1 MRNLWAIGLVFGL
14 GLMAQPAFARNT
26 VTNYPIEA
34 IRAQPEYAEK
44 IGDFRFEFGNAP
56 RGKILGDT
64 VSLQATNGVNKS
76 DARACA
82 WAALG
87 ALVKIKADAIARGG
101 TSVQGI
107 VSATTETDFSSTSEF
122 QCLSDFTNSRVR
134 FKGKVVK

>member
-1 MRNLWAIGLVFGL
+1 MNKMLVIALLFGAA
-14 GLMAQPAFARNT
+14 LMAQPALARNS
-26 VTNYPIEA
+26 VTNYPIDA
-34 IRAQPEYAEK
+34 IRAQPEYAAK
-44 IGDFRFEFGNAP
+44 IGDFRFEFGNVP

-107 VSATTETDFSSTSEF
+107 VSATTETELSSTKEF
-122 QCLSDFTNSRVR
+122 QCVSGFTNSRVR
-134 FKGKVVK
+134 FKDKVVK

>member
-1 MRNLWAIGLVFGL
+1 MNKILAL
-14 GLMAQPAFARNT
+14 GLLFGAALAAQPALARNS

-56 RGKILGDT
+56 KGKILGDT

-87 ALVKIKADAIARGG
+87 ALVKIKADALARGG

-107 VSATTETDFSSTSEF
+107 VSASTETGLSSTSEF
-122 QCLSDFTNSRVR
+122 QCVSGFTNSRVR